1 MIELHKTADETNEG
15 VTDMTSDRTLGSIL
29 AQNPYPKQIEDK
41 KKELKKSS
49 RIPHSGDKLG
59 HEFRFRR
66 MEELTDSAK
75 SLEVQAAHW
84 EYEQCLKYRQL
95 TPIEIPSYMM
105 ERVTPVLKEMRQYAP
120 DGATVK
126 IRI

>member
-75 SLEVQAAHW
+75 SLEVQAVALIAS
-84 EYEQCLKYRQL
+84 CNG
-95 TPIEIPSYMM
+95 S
-105 ERVTPVLKEMRQYAP
+105 VLKAKLEPQRLRKQNS
-120 DGATVK
+120 
-126 IRI
+126 